1 MNSVMEWFYVKTVL
15 LMINDI
21 WSCIVD
27 DLSLSKQTIWRR
39 LGNKSRE
46 KADLLDER
54 GRGGNWRMNQ
64 EGMASCLQWRRNE
77 ICFHLISIQF
87 VLNATYWS
95 GQQKYLLQ
103 KRHQLRRLVSA
114 YWIFSFSLDDHILVR
129 WPTTGRRQISRTV
142 ALFALAALARG
153 RALLWVR
160 SGLVF
165 GQMHHDHDQLQQQN
179 IKFIIKLVF
188 SSPEVTI
195 SRPTRDNWCWRWLP
209 REMHRS
215 YVQVRLRNG
224 TSDKT
229 LWDT

>member
-1 MNSVMEWFYVKTVL
+1 MSWYFIANCWWIRWWSDFMWKRF
-15 LMINDI
+15 MINDI

-64 EGMASCLQWRRNE
+64 EGMATCLQWRRNE
-77 ICFHLISIQF
+77 ICLHLISIQF
-87 VLNATYWS
+87 VSNAIYWS

-103 KRHQLRRLVSA
+103 ERHQLRRLVSA
-114 YWIFSFSLDDHILVR
+114 YWIFSFSLDDYMLVR

-142 ALFALAALARG
+142 ALFALAAPAQG

-160 SGLVF
+160 SGLVVR
-165 GQMHHDHDQLQQQN
+165 QMHHEHDQLQQQN
-179 IKFIIKLVF
+179 I
-188 SSPEVTI
+188 
-195 SRPTRDNWCWRWLP
+195 
-209 REMHRS
+209 
-215 YVQVRLRNG
+215 
-224 TSDKT
+224 
-229 LWDT
+229 